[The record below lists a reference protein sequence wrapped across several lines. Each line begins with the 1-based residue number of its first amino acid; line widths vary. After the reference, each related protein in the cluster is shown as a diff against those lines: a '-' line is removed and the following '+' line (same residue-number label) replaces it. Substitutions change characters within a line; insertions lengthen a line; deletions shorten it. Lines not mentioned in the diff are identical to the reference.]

1 MDHFI
6 GFDKLLRLFLG
17 REKKLYLYGPEGFL
31 KNCEGKLAGYTWNLV
46 DNYNYRL
53 SLHLTEIR
61 SDHFISKTYHCR
73 DKFIARKKTTK
84 RTFDDVLHKEQGF
97 NVTVVILN
105 HNIPCLGYSLHEHF
119 HVNIVKEGLKMLG
132 LETGPWLTRFKHAL
146 YNRADVDSLFEIKI
160 PGQQKAKQFHL
171 GELAEQ
177 IALITPGQK
186 ITYIADVVYDQ
197 SNAEKII
204 EFARDSDLLF
214 MEAAFLDQDHETAR
228 QKYHLTA
235 RQAGELAAKA
245 GARQLNVFHF
255 SPRYLGQEN
264 LLHEEAQEAYK
275 NPQTI
280 S

>member
-1 MDHFI
+1 
-6 GFDKLLRLFLG
+6 
-17 REKKLYLYGPEGFL
+17 
-31 KNCEGKLAGYTWNLV
+31 
-46 DNYNYRL
+46 
-53 SLHLTEIR
+53 
-61 SDHFISKTYHCR
+61 
-73 DKFIARKKTTK
+73 
-84 RTFDDVLHKEQGF
+84 
-97 NVTVVILN
+97 
-105 HNIPCLGYSLHEHF
+105 
-119 HVNIVKEGLKMLG
+119 MLG
-132 LETGPWLTRFKHAL
+132 LETGPWLTRFKQAL

-160 PGQQKAKQFHL
+160 PGQQKAKQFQL
-171 GELAEQ
+171 GKLAEQ

-204 EFARDSDLLF
+204 EFARDCDLLF